1 MNSRLSCT
9 AILIASLFVS
19 GCGFQLATTGIGD
32 SFDGYQLSAPAASKV
47 SKGLQR
53 RLGNVG
59 LSSEGLS
66 SESARQVNFQILRE
80 SFSAGRS
87 LASRA
92 ATTAEIQLNLAV
104 EAMIALPDQEPFRVE
119 YKLHDHYPINFRD
132 PHGNRAIRS
141 NLEEHL
147 ADQVAELLIESVNN
161 RLGL

>member
-53 RLGNVG
+53 RLGNIG
-59 LSSEGLS
+59 MTSAG
-66 SESARQVNFQILRE
+66 ARQVNFQILRE

-132 PHGNRAIRS
+132 PHGNRAIRG